1 MRRGYQIRP
10 RGLKD
15 TKTLCCDFITS
26 IMDYQMVVLGN
37 VVEISQALAMHHVG
51 AVTGA
56 KVIERPTSD
65 GSVWI
70 VEFIF
75 SHPLPESLSNLLE
88 VSRGGP
94 KIFKGV
100 QAALNDLKTIGMANA
115 TVQFTAA
122 DSFRANRF
130 EWLYEWIRGLHQQGF
145 DEERILSAFTTNP
158 ATRLNADD
166 HAAVKLGRIIIR
178 HALGRSDGKDLEA
191 YLPPVEVLNVRYLRL
206 TDEGHLCQATC
217 ANSEE
222 DFVFLVGSDVPEKK
236 LKSLLSDRKA
246 AVCKYVLVAAHR
258 LHPQAYT
265 DPECR
270 LPASGPYTLPVASFR
285 LTSSDFGYL
294 HQ

>member
-1 MRRGYQIRP
+1 LYYQNIAF
-10 RGLKD
+10 GN
-15 TKTLCCDFITS
+15 T
-26 IMDYQMVVLGN
+26 MDL
-37 VVEISQALAMHHVG
+37 SQALAMRHVG

-70 VEFIF
+70 VEFVF
-75 SHPLPESLSNLLE
+75 SQPLPESLSNRLE
-88 VSRGGP
+88 ISRGGP

-100 QAALNDLKTIGMANA
+100 QAALNDLKSIGMANA

-130 EWLYEWIRGLHQQGF
+130 EWLYEWIRGLQQQGF
-145 DEERILSAFTTNP
+145 DEGKILSAFTTNP
-158 ATRLNADD
+158 ATHLNPDD
-166 HAAVKLGRIIIR
+166 PAAVKLGRIIIQ
-178 HALGRSDGKDLEA
+178 HALGRSDGKELEA
-191 YLPPVEVLNVRYLRL
+191 YLPPVEVLDVRYLRL

-217 ANSEE
+217 ANNEE
-222 DFVFLVGSDVPEKK
+222 DFVFLVGADVPEKE
-236 LKSLLSDRKA
+236 LRSLLSDRKA

-265 DPECR
+265 DPGN
-270 LPASGPYTLPVASFR
+270 PPVGPGPYTSPVASFR
-285 LTSSDFGYL
+285 LTSSDIGYL

>member
-1 MRRGYQIRP
+1 
-10 RGLKD
+10 
-15 TKTLCCDFITS
+15 
-26 IMDYQMVVLGN
+26 MDQ
-37 VVEISQALAMHHVG
+37 SQASAMRHVG
-51 AVTGA
+51 AVIGA

-70 VEFIF
+70 VEFVF
-75 SHPLPESLSNLLE
+75 SRPLPESLSNLLE

-100 QAALNDLKTIGMANA
+100 QAALNDLKSIGLANA

-145 DEERILSAFTTNP
+145 DEEKILSAFTTNP
-158 ATRLNADD
+158 ATHMNPDD
-166 HAAVKLGRIIIR
+166 PAAVKLGRIIIQ
-178 HALGRSDGKDLEA
+178 HALGRSDGKELEA
-191 YLPPVEVLNVRYLRL
+191 YLPPVEVLDVRYLRL
-206 TDEGHLCQATC
+206 TDEGHLCQAIC
-217 ANSEE
+217 ADSDE
-222 DFVFLVGSDVPEKK
+222 DFVFLVSGDVPEKD

-265 DPECR
+265 DSESHQ
-270 LPASGPYTLPVASFR
+270 PASGPYTPPVASFR
-285 LTSSDFGYL
+285 LTSTDIGHL